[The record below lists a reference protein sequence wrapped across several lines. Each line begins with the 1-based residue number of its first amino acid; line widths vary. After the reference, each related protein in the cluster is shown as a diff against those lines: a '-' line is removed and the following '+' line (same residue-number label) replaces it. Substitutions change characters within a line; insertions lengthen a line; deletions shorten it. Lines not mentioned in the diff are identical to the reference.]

1 VRHYFIDIPIDIPQ
15 KYGALDRRLYDP
27 LVGTIVATILGAGS
41 SAMAASSSNKAMKEQ
56 QMEAERAK
64 REAIMNTKPKEES
77 ATLDIGV
84 QDRNQLSSYDDF
96 IIKNKKSIVG
106 INPAIE
112 SSGINSLLIR

>member
-41 SAMAASSSNKAMKEQ
+41 SAMAASSSRKAMKEQ

-77 ATLDIGV
+77 AALDIGV

>member
-27 LVGTIVATILGAGS
+27 LVGTIVATILGAGQ
-41 SAMAASSSNKAMKEQ
+41 SAMAASSSRKAMKEQ

-64 REAIMNTKPKEES
+64 REAIMNTKPKEEN

-84 QDRNQLSSYDDF
+84 QDKSQLGSYDDF

-106 INPAIE
+106 INPALE
-112 SSGINSLLIR
+112 SGGVSSLLIK